1 MKHTLIKTEDYLLVV
16 SDEPITLDTKWYY
29 DTHLKDVRSTGG
41 AQYGENSITK
51 KVLAHLPLN
60 DAGHLAGLDVLP
72 EIDYDLHIND
82 AIGYA
87 GSEGHPDPHAFSEK
101 QIGLLHGYVEGFE
114 KAKETYKHTEE
125 DLRKAF
131 QAGEA
136 RWGTNGLIDS
146 EPNED
151 EFIQSIN
158 QPKLPVAFE
167 CYVDNILS
175 HNADAGADADALVN
189 PNFGKPKTFTNSEGR
204 TEWFGKYLF
213 N

>member
-114 KAKETYKHTEE
+114 KAKETYKYTEE
-125 DLRKAF
+125 DLRKAIEF
-131 QAGEA
+131 GRGMELWKEEEQV
-136 RWGTNGLIDS
+136 DK
-146 EPNED
+146 
-151 EFIQSIN
+151 FIQALN

-175 HNADAGADADALVN
+175 HNADAGADALVN

>member
-114 KAKETYKHTEE
+114 KARETYKYTEE
-125 DLRKAF
+125 DMLAF
-131 QAGEA
+131 ADTCLNE
-136 RWGTNGLIDS
+136 LDS
-146 EPNED
+146 SVTVLELLEK
-151 EFIQSIN
+151 FK

-175 HNADAGADADALVN
+175 HNADAGADALVN
-189 PNFGKPKTFTNSEGR
+189 PNFGEPKTFTNSEGR

>member
-16 SDEPITLDTKWYY
+16 SDEPITPDTKWYY

-114 KAKETYKHTEE
+114 QAKKIYKYTEE
-125 DLRKAF
+125 DLRKAAEWYF
-131 QAGEA
+131 ENKGNKSFEELTQ
-136 RWGTNGLIDS
+136 LLD
-146 EPNED
+146 
-151 EFIQSIN
+151 
-158 QPKLPVAFE
+158 QPKLPIAF
-167 CYVDNILS
+167 DSHTQRFADKNNILKQW
-175 HNADAGADADALVN
+175 DG
-189 PNFGKPKTFTNSEGR
+189 PKTFTNSEGR

>member
-114 KAKETYKHTEE
+114 KARETYKYTEE
-125 DLRKAF
+125 DMLAF
-131 QAGEA
+131 ADTCLNELDSSI
-136 RWGTNGLIDS
+136 TVIGLL
-146 EPNED
+146 EK
-151 EFIQSIN
+151 FK

-175 HNADAGADADALVN
+175 HNADAGADALVN

>member
-114 KAKETYKHTEE
+114 KAKETYKYTEE
-125 DLRKAF
+125 DLIEAF
-131 QAGEA
+131 KLGKNVEREDCNENFEA
-136 RWGTNGLIDS
+136 Y
-146 EPNED
+146 
-151 EFIQSIN
+151 IQSLN

-167 CYVDNILS
+167 VYMDTARI
-175 HNADAGADADALVN
+175 
-189 PNFGKPKTFTNSEGR
+189 PNGDDGWETITTGIKTFTNSDGR

>member
-16 SDEPITLDTKWYY
+16 DKNEWDGNNVLAETKLLDKNLTIHNFQPNKG
-29 DTHLKDVRSTGG
+29 DRK
-41 AQYGENSITK
+41 I
-51 KVLAHLPLN
+51 LAHLPLN
-60 DAGHLAGLDVLP
+60 GAPYLDGVDVLP

-114 KAKETYKHTEE
+114 QAKKIYKYTEE
-125 DLRKAF
+125 DLRKAAEWYF
-131 QAGEA
+131 ENKGNKSFEELTQ
-136 RWGTNGLIDS
+136 LL
-146 EPNED
+146 
-151 EFIQSIN
+151 N

-167 CYVDNILS
+167 VYMDTARI
-175 HNADAGADADALVN
+175 
-189 PNFGKPKTFTNSEGR
+189 PNGDDGWETITTGIKATTNSEGR

-213 N
+213 D